1 MAQEID
7 DGMPHFAT
15 KEKILHGISGSPG
28 ICIGK
33 AYLVDKEGVDVVE
46 KYSVPQ
52 KDIKREVARFNTA
65 VKSAKN
71 ELKAIIAG
79 IPEELRQ
86 HAYILET
93 HLVLHKDKMLYGKT
107 IETIEAECINSEWAL
122 KKVVSSI
129 KTMFREIEDP
139 YLKDRVSDIVQV
151 ADRIM
156 RNLTGVKRENISTI
170 DKRVILV
177 AHDLSPADTSQIK
190 LDRIKGFVTNLGG
203 KASHTSIIART
214 LGIPSVQGLD
224 NATRDIR
231 NDEIIVV
238 DGSTGIVITNPS
250 EETLGRYEARRLRY
264 QSYMT
269 QILEKSHVTAAT
281 LDDFQVAVMG
291 NIELTE
297 EVTSVKDFGGDG
309 IGLFRTEF
317 SYMRRTNYPGE
328 EELFEQYREIVEQ
341 MAPNPVTIRTLDI
354 NGDKALSYET
364 SGNEENPALGLRA
377 IRFCLKRK
385 DVFKTQLR
393 AILRAA
399 AYGHVRILFPMISS
413 CEEIS
418 EAKQLLEET
427 ADELLKAR
435 IPNNRNIDVGI
446 MIEIPSAVVMAD
458 SMAEMVD
465 YFSIGTNDLVQYT
478 LAIDRGNKDVAHLY
492 NPLHPA
498 VLRMIKQVVDVGK
511 AKNIRVSMCGEMAAD
526 PLNIPILLGLG
537 FSELSMT
544 PQNIPAVK
552 SVIRDLTQKDCVV
565 FVQELIKKSSVMEI
579 QQFVNERFGTLIAN
593 GY

>member
-1 MAQEID
+1 MAQEIER
-7 DGMPHFAT
+7 GMHHFET
-15 KEKILHGISGSPG
+15 KEKILNGISGSPG

-46 KYSVPQ
+46 KYSVSQ
-52 KDIKREVARFNTA
+52 KDIKREVARFKTA
-65 VKSAKN
+65 VKNAKN
-71 ELKAIIAG
+71 ELTAIIEG

-107 IETIEAECINSEWAL
+107 IETIEAEFINSEWAL

-129 KTMFREIEDP
+129 KNMFRDIEDP
-139 YLKDRVSDIVQV
+139 YLKDRVTDIVQV

-156 RNLTGVKRENISTI
+156 RNLTGVKCENISTI

-177 AHDLSPADTSQIK
+177 AHDLSPADTSQIN
-190 LDRIKGFVTNLGG
+190 LDRIKGFVTDLGG

-214 LGIPSVQGLD
+214 LGLPSVLGLD

-238 DGSTGIVITNPS
+238 DGSAGIVIINPS

-264 QSYMT
+264 QAYMAK
-269 QILEKSHVTAAT
+269 ILKKSHVTAAT
-281 LDDFQVAVMG
+281 IDNFPVEVMG

-297 EVTSVKDFGGDG
+297 EVASVKNYGGDG

-317 SYMRRTNYPGE
+317 SYMRRTSYPGE
-328 EELFEQYREIVEQ
+328 EELFEQYREIVEL

-364 SGNEENPALGLRA
+364 SANEENPALGLRA

-399 AYGHVRILFPMISS
+399 AHGNVRILFPMISS
-413 CEEIS
+413 CEEIA
-418 EAKQLLEET
+418 EAKQLLEEA
-427 ADELLKAR
+427 ADELVNAR
-435 IPNNRNIDVGI
+435 IPSNRNIDVGI

-458 SMAEMVD
+458 SMADMVD

-478 LAIDRGNKDVAHLY
+478 LAIDRGNKEVAHLY

-498 VLRMIKQVVDVGK
+498 VLRMIKQVIDVGK

-526 PLNIPILLGLG
+526 PINIPILLGLG
-537 FSELSMT
+537 FAELSMT
-544 PQNIPAVK
+544 PQNIPSIK
-552 SVIRDLTQKDCVV
+552 TVIRDLNQKDCAS
-565 FVQELIKKSSVMEI
+565 FAQEVIQKTSVAEI